1 MKLLFIYNANSG
13 KLNALFDA
21 GHKLF
26 SPSTYKCSLCAL
38 TYDTFTENTV
48 WKTYRKESNIDMVFY
63 HKDEFE
69 NVFPKETFQYPVI
82 LQEKNN
88 HFLEFISNKSI
99 RSIEEIEDLIK
110 LIRSKVSTNHK

>member
-26 SPSTYKCSLCAL
+26 SPSTYQCSLCAL
-38 TYDTFTENTV
+38 TYDTFTENSI
-48 WKTYRKESNIDMVFY
+48 WKTFRNESNLTMEFY

-69 NVFPKETFQYPVI
+69 TTFPSVNMIYPAI
-82 LQEKNN
+82 LKLEGNHLTTVLNNDILNTISDVEELIEK
-88 HFLEFISNKSI
+88 LKIT
-99 RSIEEIEDLIK
+99 L
-110 LIRSKVSTNHK
+110 

>member
-26 SPSTYKCSLCAL
+26 SPSNYPCSLCAL
-38 TYDTFTENTV
+38 TYDTFTENTI
-48 WKTYRKESNIDMVFY
+48 WKLFRKESPLSMDFY

-69 NVFPKETFQYPVI
+69 AKFPNV
-82 LQEKNN
+82 
-88 HFLEFISNKSI
+88 
-99 RSIEEIEDLIK
+99 K
-110 LIRSKVSTNHK
+110 LIYPTVLKLEAHQLSTVLTDDVLNEISDVNELIERLKLEL

>member
-26 SPSTYKCSLCAL
+26 SPSTYNCSLCAL
-38 TYDTFTENTV
+38 TYDTFSENET
-48 WKTYRKESNIDMVFY
+48 WKKYRKESQLTMEFY

-69 NVFPKETFQYPVI
+69 STFPSVKMIYPAILKLDGNQLTTVISTDILNDIPNVEG
-82 LQEKNN
+82 
-88 HFLEFISNKSI
+88 
-99 RSIEEIEDLIK
+99 LIK
-110 LIRSKVSTNHK
+110 KLEASL